1 MMGRLLKFVSVMQAL
16 LFLPLAISKPGDAAP
31 SPDSPEHAAWGE
43 SVLIGTPVA
52 FQQFISR
59 FPQSDRVEDAFDL
72 IIDSQVVAAQALAR
86 RGALDVQL
94 AQSDGGS
101 DLYPLPEDLT
111 DIDVY

>member
-1 MMGRLLKFVSVMQAL
+1 MGRLLKCISVVQAL
-16 LFLPLAISKPGDAAP
+16 LLLPFAISKPGDAAP
-31 SPDSPEHAAWGE
+31 SPDSPEKAAWEE

-59 FPQSDRVEDAFDL
+59 FPQGDRIDDAFDM

-94 AQSDGGS
+94 AQSATES
-101 DLYPLPEDLT
+101 DLGAPSLKDLSNV
-111 DIDVY
+111 DPY